1 MNILIG
7 WRKKMKVLIL
17 GGTRFLGRA
26 LVEEALARGH
36 EVTLFNRG
44 TNKETFPEV
53 EQLIGDRNGETA
65 LLKSRKWD
73 ILIDTCGFAPHQ
85 IRKVAAVLGDN
96 IEHYTFI
103 SSISVYKD
111 WIPLNI
117 TEDYQLLT
125 SLPEDKL
132 ADAEAGKLSPYE
144 YYGELKALCEAEA
157 EKHWPGSV
165 LHVRAGLLVG
175 PFDYTD
181 RLPYWIQRV
190 AKGGN
195 ILVPGRSARPVQLID
210 IKDTAAWIFHM
221 AENKKA
227 GTFNVTGPNEVL
239 TIEKLLNTCKMVTNS
254 NASFVWAE
262 EKFLLKH
269 KVQPW
274 TEMPLWI
281 PENSPLEGEAK
292 PWTGAFSFNIEK
304 AVHAGLAFRPLED
317 TIYDIYQWEKARKN
331 NERKAG
337 ISLAKEQ
344 ELLELWLQE
353 GRKGTIELS

>member
-1 MNILIG
+1 
-7 WRKKMKVLIL
+7 MKVLIL

-44 TNKETFPEV
+44 TNKEIFPEV
-53 EQLIGDRNGETA
+53 EQLIGDRNIDIASLE
-65 LLKSRKWD
+65 SRKWD
-73 ILIDTCGFAPHQ
+73 VLIDTCGFAPHQ
-85 IRKVAAVLGDN
+85 IKKVADVLGDN

-117 TEDYQLLT
+117 AEDYPLL
-125 SLPEDKL
+125 SMLPEDKL
-132 ADAEAGKLSPYE
+132 ADVEAGKLSPYE

-181 RLPYWIQRV
+181 RLPYWVQRV

-195 ILVPGRSARPVQLID
+195 ILVPGRSSRPVQLID
-210 IKDTAAWIFHM
+210 IKDIASWVLTM
-221 AENKKA
+221 AEKRKA
-227 GTFNVTGPNEVL
+227 GTFNVTGPKNIL
-239 TIEKLLNTCKMVTNS
+239 TIEELLNTCKVVSNS
-254 NASFVWAE
+254 NAQFVWAE
-262 EKFLLKH
+262 ETFLLKH

-281 PENSPLEGEAK
+281 PECSPLEGQAK
-292 PWTGAFSFNIEK
+292 PWKGTFSFNIDK
-304 AVHAGLAFRPLED
+304 AVNSGLAFRPLED
-317 TIYDIYQWEKARKN
+317 TIYDIYQWEKVRDSM
-331 NERKAG
+331 ERRAG
-337 ISLAKEQ
+337 ISLTKEQ
-344 ELLELWLQE
+344 VLLELCLQE
-353 GRKGTIELS
+353 SKKGEI

>member
-1 MNILIG
+1 
-7 WRKKMKVLIL
+7 MKVLIL

-44 TNKETFPEV
+44 TNKEIFPEV
-53 EQLIGDRNGETA
+53 EQVLGDRNRDAA
-65 LLKSRKWD
+65 LLKNRKWD
-73 ILIDTCGFAPHQ
+73 VLIDTCGFAPHQ
-85 IRKVAAVLGDN
+85 IKKIADVLGDN

-117 TEDYQLLT
+117 TEDYPLL
-125 SLPEDKL
+125 SMLPEDKL
-132 ADAEAGKLSPYE
+132 ADVEAGKLSPYE
-144 YYGELKALCEAEA
+144 HYGELKALCEIEA

-175 PFDYTD
+175 PFDYSD

-190 AKGGN
+190 ARGEKV
-195 ILVPGRSARPVQLID
+195 LVPGRSSRPVQLID
-210 IKDTAAWIFHM
+210 IKDLASWMLTM
-221 AENKKA
+221 AEKRKA
-227 GTFNVTGPNEVL
+227 GTFNVTGPNDGL
-239 TIEKLLNTCKMVTNS
+239 TIEKLLNTCKSVTNS
-254 NASFVWAE
+254 NAEFIWAE
-262 EKFLLKH
+262 EQFLLRH

-281 PENSPLEGEAK
+281 PEDSPLEGQAK
-292 PWTGAFSFNIEK
+292 PWKGTFSFNIEK
-304 AVHAGLAFRPLED
+304 AVHTGLSFRPLED
-317 TIYDIYQWEKARKN
+317 TIYDIYQWAKARN
-331 NERKAG
+331 NSDYKAG

-344 ELLELWLQE
+344 ELLELWLLE
-353 GRKGTIELS
+353 SKKGAI